1 MIAGLD
7 PSELVVFKFS
17 NLEAKNLN
25 WKHSKEFELAGE
37 WYDIVYTDT
46 LGNDSLQYWLFWD
59 HEETKLNR
67 QLADLVANALGN
79 DPATK
84 DKNSNFNHFSKDLYC
99 IQLGELMKP
108 NTCFNKL
115 GYPESWATIQHGF
128 APISPPPELV

>member
-1 MIAGLD
+1 MIEGLD

-17 NLEAKNLN
+17 KTEAKNLN

-46 LGNDSLQYWLFWD
+46 LADDSLQYWLYWD
-59 HEETKLNR
+59 HEETKLNH

-84 DKNSNFNHFSKDLYC
+84 DKNNNFNHFSKDLYC

-108 NTCFNKL
+108 HVGFQDISHSK
-115 GYPESWATIQHGF
+115 SWATLQRGF
-128 APISPPPELV
+128 APVSPPPEEV